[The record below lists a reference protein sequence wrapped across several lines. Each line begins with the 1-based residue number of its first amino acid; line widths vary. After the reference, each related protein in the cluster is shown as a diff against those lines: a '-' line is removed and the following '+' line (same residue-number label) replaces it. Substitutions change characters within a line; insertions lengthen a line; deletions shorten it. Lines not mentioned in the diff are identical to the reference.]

1 LYNTLYPDINHFK
14 EVKVKKRR
22 IIVGITGASGAVYG
36 MSALESLKAT
46 GMVEIHLV
54 ISEAGKDLLC
64 MEIGTSAVKRVQRL
78 ADALYHNNDLAAPI
92 SSGSFLTDGM
102 MIAPCSA
109 KTLSAVAHGYGDNL
123 LHRAADVALK
133 DRRKLVLLFRETPL
147 HLGHIENMALVTRM
161 GAVVLPPVP
170 AFYHKPAT
178 IADLVDHTIGK
189 VLDLFSLEHNL
200 YQRWGT
206 GRLGNG

>member
-1 LYNTLYPDINHFK
+1 M
-14 EVKVKKRR
+14 KKRR

-54 ISEAGKDLLC
+54 ISDAGKDLLR
-64 MEIGTSAVKRVQRL
+64 MEIGTSAVKRAQQL

-102 MIAPCSA
+102 IIAPCSA

-133 DRRKLVLLFRETPL
+133 ERRKLVLLFRETPL

-161 GAVVLPPVP
+161 GAIVLPPVP

-178 IADLVDHTIGK
+178 IADLVNHTVGK

-200 YQRWGT
+200 YRRWGS
-206 GRLGNG
+206 GRRVKG

>member
-1 LYNTLYPDINHFK
+1 MM
-14 EVKVKKRR
+14 KRR

-36 MSALESLKAT
+36 MSVLEALKAS

-54 ISEAGKDLLC
+54 ISDAGKDLLR
-64 MEIGTSAVKRVQRL
+64 MENGTAAVKRAQQL
-78 ADALYHNNDLAAPI
+78 ADELYHNNDLAAPI

-102 MIAPCSA
+102 IVAPCSA
-109 KTLSAVAHGYGDNL
+109 KTLSAIAHGYGDSL

-133 DRRKLVLLFRETPL
+133 ERRKLVLLFRETPL

-161 GAVVLPPVP
+161 GAIVLPPVP

-178 IADLVDHTIGK
+178 IADLVNHSVGK

-200 YQRWGT
+200 YLRWGS
-206 GRLGNG
+206 GRRVKG

>member
-1 LYNTLYPDINHFK
+1 MM
-14 EVKVKKRR
+14 KRR

-36 MSALESLKAT
+36 MSVLEALKAS

-54 ISEAGKDLLC
+54 ISEAGKDLLR
-64 MEIGTSAVKRVQRL
+64 MENGTAAVKRAQQL
-78 ADALYHNNDLAAPI
+78 ADELYHNNDLAAPI

-102 MIAPCSA
+102 IVAPCSA
-109 KTLSAVAHGYGDNL
+109 KTLSAIAHGYGDSL

-133 DRRKLVLLFRETPL
+133 ERRKLVLLFRETPL

-161 GAVVLPPVP
+161 GAIVLPPVP

-178 IADLVDHTIGK
+178 IADLVNHSVGK

-200 YQRWGT
+200 YLRWGS
-206 GRLGNG
+206 GRRVKG